1 MTVYDLFQ
9 QLLECDKPDTPVALK
24 ITYPD
29 GRTASE
35 LATEVYYENIREVV
49 IEAEVKI

>member
-1 MTVYDLFQ
+1 MTVYELIQ
-9 QLLECDKPDTPVALK
+9 QLMECDKPDMPVALK

-29 GRTASE
+29 GRTANE

>member
-1 MTVYDLFQ
+1 MTRYDLVQ
-9 QLLECDKPDTPVALK
+9 QLMESDSPDDIVRVK

-49 IEAEVKI
+49 IEAEVKV

>member
-1 MTVYDLFQ
+1 MTVSDLIQ
-9 QLLECDKPDTPVALK
+9 QLQDCDKPDMPVALK

-29 GRTASE
+29 GRTANE

-49 IEAEVKI
+49 IEAQVTI